1 MGDNPSS
8 HIIHYLLYL
17 RLQLGKYAPVVRV
30 RFRGPDRLPEEFLT
44 ANEEVKGLYVL
55 RDNRTA
61 AFPNNEAVKYA
72 QGGTGRLADFKDL
85 VHGPA
90 DYLEDG

>member
-1 MGDNPSS
+1 M
-8 HIIHYLLYL
+8 
-17 RLQLGKYAPVVRV
+17 VRV
-30 RFRGPDRLPEEFLT
+30 RLRGPDRLPEEFRT
-44 ANEEVKGLYVL
+44 ANEEVKVFHVL
-55 RDNRTA
+55 RDNRSA
-61 AFPNNEAVKYA
+61 SLPDNEAVIYA